1 MALEIQS
8 PVSQNAPTKGLYSIQ
23 QYVTSKGDT
32 VQEYT
37 LVHGEDSEPKH
48 PRFVVH
54 TSIMVK
60 TPDGRVQPFPFP
72 IPIDHGVYESLE
84 ALFKEL
90 DQVIAMG
97 KEAQI
102 KQIKDQESRISLTRG
117 LGNMGVPTKS
127 LITPG

>member
-1 MALEIQS
+1 MLQAES
-8 PVSQNAPTKGLYSIQ
+8 MPSQNAPTETLYEVKNYI
-23 QYVTSKGDT
+23 TNKGDT

-117 LGNMGVPTKS
+117 LGDMGVPTKS